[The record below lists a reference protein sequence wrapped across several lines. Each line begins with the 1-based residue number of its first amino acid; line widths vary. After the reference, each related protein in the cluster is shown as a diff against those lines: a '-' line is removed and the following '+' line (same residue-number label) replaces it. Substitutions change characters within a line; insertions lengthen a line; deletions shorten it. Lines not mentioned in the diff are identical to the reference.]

1 MRLPEIDFAYDEPD
15 VGYRKVRLHFNE
27 NLFLPEEYY
36 RVVAAGLEPW
46 EMRYYTD
53 PLNRRLAGAL
63 ERYFSLPEGAVV
75 VSAGADEGLR
85 LAMSL
90 VAHMGGSLALVEP
103 TYGMARVVARQV
115 GLRPLALAYGDG
127 LVLDVDAV
135 VKSGAASVYVCSPN
149 NPTAHVVKEL
159 EDLAAR
165 FDGLVIYDA
174 AYAEFAGY
182 WTPRLYEYGNVVEV
196 RTFSKAWGLAGL
208 RVGYMVAHKKL
219 ADALRAISLPHPISA
234 YSAKVVE
241 NALEKGR
248 PYVERSVKEVE
259 AVRESVAPRV
269 RGEKFVG
276 PVNFVT
282 VKVANAEEVA
292 KRLDEEGFVVRTLG
306 PKPLCPSCIRFT
318 LAPAPVM
325 ERFLKALRELGLA
338 D

>member
-15 VGYRKVRLHFNE
+15 VGYGKIRLHFNE

-36 RVVAAGLEPW
+36 REVAANLEPW
-46 EMRYYTD
+46 EARFYTD

-63 ERYFSLPEGAVV
+63 ERYFSLPEGSVV
-75 VSAGADEGLR
+75 VTAGADEGLR

-90 VAHMGGSLALVEP
+90 VVHMGGGLALVEP

-115 GLRPLALAYGDG
+115 GLRPVALTYGED
-127 LVLDVDAV
+127 LVLDVDVV
-135 VKSGAASVYVCSPN
+135 VKSGASSVYVCSPN

-182 WTPRLYEYGNVVEV
+182 WAPRLYEYGNVAEV

-208 RVGYMVAHKKL
+208 RVGYVVAPRKL
-219 ADALRAISLPHPISA
+219 ADALRAISLPHPVSA

-241 NALEKGR
+241 NALERGR

-259 AVRESVAPRV
+259 EVRRFVAPRV

-276 PVNFVT
+276 PVNFIT
-282 VKVANAEEVA
+282 VKVADAEEVA
-292 KRLDEEGFVVRTLG
+292 KRLDKEGFVVRTLG

-318 LAPAPVM
+318 LAPAPIM
-325 ERFLKALRELGLA
+325 EKFLRALGRLGLA